1 MPRHIASQN
10 GKNSG
15 TWGIAALFLCIHLKI
30 LNVWSDGGIIITDDE
45 GFCKNQ
51 RLLRNHGM
59 KNRDEIA
66 LLGYKS
72 RLDTL
77 QAVVGNWLI
86 PQTHDIANKRIEN
99 AKYYDDNLQKL
110 DQRKFL
116 RPKNMKY

>member
-1 MPRHIASQN
+1 MHPL
-10 GKNSG
+10 KN
-15 TWGIAALFLCIHLKI
+15 

-45 GFCKNQ
+45 GFCEKL

-66 LLGYKS
+66 ILGYNS

-86 PQTHDIANKRIEN
+86 PQTHDIANKRIDN

-110 DQRKFL
+110 DQIKIPP
-116 RPKNMKY
+116 RPKNMKLVYHLYIVFAERRDELLNIA